1 MIRRERR
8 SVRFVVGVILVTL
21 FAILCIVPLVYMVL
35 VSFADTSTMYIRWE
49 DIKLFDFFNYR
60 YLFENRNFGR
70 PILNSLIVVVVSV
83 VAVDLVSCSMA
94 LPKSPFLARKAC
106 STWCWPP

>member
-49 DIKLFDFFNYR
+49 DIKLFDTYSAAYIAENKPEIVNT
-60 YLFENRNFGR
+60 YLEH
-70 PILNSLIVVVVSV
+70 VE
-83 VAVDLVSCSMA
+83 MMME
-94 LPKSPFLARKAC
+94 
-106 STWCWPP
+106 

>member
-35 VSFADTSTMYIRWE
+35 VSFADTYHVHP
-49 DIKLFDFFNYR
+49 L
-60 YLFENRNFGR
+60 GGHQ
-70 PILNSLIVVVVSV
+70 
-83 VAVDLVSCSMA
+83 A
-94 LPKSPFLARKAC
+94 L
-106 STWCWPP
+106 